1 MDAATP
7 SRCDVSHMRL
17 IKIIRSAHFYVKHLK
32 RYDGVWQN
40 DVAKCGMYGALDHG
54 DGQQCAV
61 VLPPLEL
68 DQPLRVLGNVAQDLM
83 QRDSVAGTP
92 GP

>member
-1 MDAATP
+1 
-7 SRCDVSHMRL
+7 
-17 IKIIRSAHFYVKHLK
+17 VKHLK

-61 VLPPLEL
+61 VLPLLEL
-68 DQPLRVLGNVAQDLM
+68 DQPLRV
-83 QRDSVAGTP
+83 
-92 GP
+92 